1 MQMAREIGGAA
12 YRDENYNFIRKIGK
26 WYGSGEGE
34 GTFVK
39 INLGDWKQYANL
51 GALNE
56 VKLPAP
62 KPKGLMEKS

>member
-1 MQMAREIGGAA
+1 M
-12 YRDENYNFIRKIGK
+12 ENYNFIRKIGK

-34 GTFVK
+34 GAFVK